1 MTKRKFIT
9 AKEKKGKQILAD
21 CNEKCDSLFEAIA
34 AMATALAQKH
44 PDASFDESMKLAKM
58 VVSLAHRIVETDR
71 EHEKSLNVA
80 KKFLL
85 ANPELCTDD

>member
-1 MTKRKFIT
+1 MTKRKT
-9 AKEKKGKQILAD
+9 AKEKQGEQILAD
-21 CNEKCDSLFEAIA
+21 CNQKHDSFFESIA

-71 EHEKSLNVA
+71 EHEKSLDNA
-80 KKFLL
+80 KEFFK
-85 ANPELCTDD
+85 ANPEFLSDD